1 MLTYAEATT
10 PTSLGRPKE
19 APVCS
24 RPPEKERTNKAENV
38 ARFAHS
44 PHFQLLSVLVFSAL
58 FFLSRALRAQT
69 YENAESDRQF
79 KMGGKSGGRLAQ
91 EESGVLSCEM
101 SWTRNI
107 RT

>member
-10 PTSLGRPKE
+10 PTSLERPKE

-58 FFLSRALRAQT
+58 FFISRALRAQT

-79 KMGGKSGGRLAQ
+79 KMRESGGRLAQ
-91 EESGVLSCEM
+91 AESGVLSFEM
-101 SWTRNI
+101 SWTRKK